1 MTILHILSW
10 PVKKILPHGFF
21 AWSSWSPRKR
31 THFGLNI
38 FWGVLIA
45 VVIHY
50 VPYAGFGQTM
60 VNAAYDYLVAEDFAQ
75 AVKKSDVTGTAPLS
89 DMIRIVDFDRETYDT
104 SPSRGFWTPRELLG
118 RCILRSVEL
127 GAKVI
132 LVDFALARGVP
143 EYLLEKQPVNENSLF
158 LNLLQQAAQMA
169 RKTRAVIVVPWT
181 EVQQSGDDFIR
192 DLNILVEKNNDVFK
206 RGIATAFF
214 SPTDYAVRHFGMFE
228 PIKSRDQV
236 LFPIHVLAA
245 VYLWHGP
252 EEGDQKLQ
260 EAKDL
265 ALKGSSMIAIPG
277 PEGGKKPYFI
287 KLFDNHSNEAN
298 IAARYLFRLA
308 PREVTREFVDN
319 GQDPL
324 IKYPDLRLTVAALLE
339 KKPEQGREP
348 IYRGKAVIIGST
360 NPDMGDS
367 YPTPIGR
374 MPGLF
379 LVVNGLNLILE
390 RLQIQELPLLI
401 TIILEATII
410 LLAALF
416 FLHWSSGVAAAV
428 SAVLIYIAFTRIGVA
443 LFSHYGIFLKFWLPI
458 VGIGLH
464 RVIADSEE
472 LIKKW
477 RTRKEEIPSP

>member
-10 PVKKILPHGFF
+10 PVRKILPRDFF

-50 VPYAGFGQTM
+50 IPYTGFGQTM

-75 AVKKSDVTGTAPLS
+75 AVKKSDVTGTAPVS
-89 DMIRIVDFDRETYDT
+89 DMIRIVDFDRETYDAT
-104 SPSRGFWTPRELLG
+104 PSRGFWTPRELLG
-118 RCILRSVEL
+118 RCILRSLEL
-127 GAKVI
+127 GAKVV

-143 EYLLEKQPVNENSLF
+143 EYLFEKQPVNENSSF
-158 LNLLQQAAQMA
+158 LKLMQQAAQVA
-169 RKTRAVIVVPWT
+169 RKNRAVIVVPWT
-181 EVQQSGDDFIR
+181 EDQKSGDDFIR
-192 DLNILVEKNNDVFK
+192 DLNILVEKNKDVFK

-214 SPTDYAVRHFGMFE
+214 SPVDYAVRHFGMYE
-228 PIKSRDQV
+228 QVRTKDQV
-236 LFPIHVLAA
+236 LFPLHVLAA

-252 EEGDQKLQ
+252 EAGEKRLQ
-260 EAKDL
+260 DAKDL
-265 ALKGSSMIAIPG
+265 ALKGSRMIVIPG
-277 PEGGKKPYFI
+277 PGGGKGPHFI
-287 KLFDNHSNEAN
+287 RLYDNQSQEAS
-298 IAARYLFRLA
+298 IAARYLFRVA
-308 PREVTREFVDN
+308 PREVTKEFVHN

-324 IKYPDLRLTVAALLE
+324 VKYPDLRLTVAALLE
-339 KKPEQGREP
+339 KKPEQGRDP

-360 NPDMGDS
+360 NPDMGDM

-390 RLQIQELPLLI
+390 GLQIQELSLLS
-401 TIILEATII
+401 TIVLEAATI

-428 SAVLIYIAFTRIGVA
+428 SAALIYIAFTRIGVA

-464 RVIADSEE
+464 RVIADSKE

-477 RTRKEEIPSP
+477 RTRKEEITSQ